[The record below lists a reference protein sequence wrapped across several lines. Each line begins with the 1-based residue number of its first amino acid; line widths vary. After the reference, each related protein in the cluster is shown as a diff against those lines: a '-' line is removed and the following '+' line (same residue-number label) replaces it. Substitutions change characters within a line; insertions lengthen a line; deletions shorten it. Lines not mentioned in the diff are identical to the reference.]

1 MAPHQDKSNKKAK
14 GEEVTMIITK
24 NGHAIAKPVNRNVS
38 AVDSIRGMLKGLS
51 LDLLRFFPVSI
62 ASYSLSLNATRL

>member
-1 MAPHQDKSNKKAK
+1 
-14 GEEVTMIITK
+14 MIITK
-24 NGHAIAKPVNRNVS
+24 NGHAIAKPVNPNVS
-38 AVDSIRGMLKGLS
+38 AVNSIRGMLKGLS

>member
-1 MAPHQDKSNKKAK
+1 
-14 GEEVTMIITK
+14 MIITK
-24 NGHAIAKPVNRNVS
+24 NGHAIAKPVNPNVS

>member
-1 MAPHQDKSNKKAK
+1 MV
-14 GEEVTMIITK
+14 EVCAARHLGLGHNGTTK
-24 NGHAIAKPVNRNVS
+24 NGHAIAKLVNPNVS
-38 AVDSIRGMLKGLS
+38 AVNSIRGMLKGLS